1 MKDACCTLFQD
12 FNFNSI
18 EMLTIEVSINVFVF
32 ALIILAAV
40 FAGFSL
46 RGKQVAKVR
55 LKVEQLQR
63 EILHNHAEILA
74 LEKENINIESRM
86 QDIQRPVIPIKTA
99 IKEEQEENEKFPD
112 VSLRKKLLSREN
124 LQKQIRG
131 L

>member
-1 MKDACCTLFQD
+1 
-12 FNFNSI
+12 
-18 EMLTIEVSINVFVF
+18 MLTIEVSINVFVF

-86 QDIQRPVIPIKTA
+86 QDIQRPVIPIKIA